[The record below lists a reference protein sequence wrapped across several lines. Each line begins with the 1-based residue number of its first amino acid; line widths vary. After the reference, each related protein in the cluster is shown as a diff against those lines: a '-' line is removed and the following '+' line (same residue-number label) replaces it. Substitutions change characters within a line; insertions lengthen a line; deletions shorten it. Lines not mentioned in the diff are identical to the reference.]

1 MAQISKGDTFVDGQQ
16 VTGAR
21 LNQLVDSASLVAGAI
36 TDQPNLTARTLQAN
50 DSLLVVNGGLLKE
63 ARMTDILGSSLPVI
77 ASSISGASVTT
88 PILNGNTNND
98 VVVTPF
104 DGLNV
109 TGKTFTTADGI
120 LVTVTSVAHGLVSN
134 QVVAITASV
143 PAYSGTYRILVTTV
157 DSFTYN
163 IFPTASIASG
173 TCTYIRKAS
182 GVVQGNASVGQNQ
195 YVNGSSTVVGSSL
208 VRGNSTTVGT
218 QDVTGQATFN
228 IAPRLKTT
236 PINPRLDYFVQT
248 RAITSYASGW
258 GGLQNL
264 ANIYGTKLTLVDIT
278 FTPQKAGNRVVLN
291 WSLFGEGYN
300 SASDIV
306 FLVTRTPNSGVGAG
320 VPVALPDAVDAQ
332 NNTWSGVTS
341 GGHDANDATTP
352 STVTVKIIDFNTL
365 DVSCTYS
372 VHMRAANNRTATWF
386 FNRPVNTAV
395 GALDHEI
402 GVSLGHAQEIYT

>member
-21 LNQLVDSASLVAGAI
+21 LNQLVDSARLVAGAI
-36 TDQPNLTARTLQAN
+36 TDQPNLTAKTLQAN
-50 DSLLVVNGGLLKE
+50 DSLLVVNGGTLKE

-109 TGKTFTTADGI
+109 TGKTFTSSDGI
-120 LVTVTSVAHGLVSN
+120 LVTVTAVAHGLVSN

-143 PAYSGTYRILVTTV
+143 PSYSGTYRILVTTV
-157 DSFTYN
+157 DAFTYTLS
-163 IFPTASIASG
+163 PAASIASG
-173 TCTYIRKAS
+173 TCTYIKKAS
-182 GVVQGNASVGQNQ
+182 EVIQGNISVGQNQ

-208 VRGNSTTVGT
+208 VRGNSTTIGT
-218 QDVTGQATFN
+218 QEVTGQATFA

-248 RAITSYASGW
+248 RVIGQYTSGW
-258 GGLQNL
+258 GGIQNL
-264 ANIYGTKLTLVDIT
+264 PNIYGTRITPLDIT
-278 FTPQKAGNRVVLN
+278 FTPQKAGNKVVLT
-291 WSLFGEGYN
+291 WSVFGEGYN
-300 SASDIV
+300 SASDLV

-320 VPVALPDAVDAQ
+320 VPVHLPDAVDNI
-332 NNTWSGVTS
+332 NNTWSGVTT

-352 STVTVKIIDFNTL
+352 STVTIKIIDGNTL

-372 VHMRAANNRTATWF
+372 VYMRAANNRSTSWF
-386 FNRPVNTAV
+386 LNRSVNST

-402 GVSLGHAQEIYT
+402 GLSVGHAQEIYT